1 MNTVWV
7 YGCSFSEPF
16 QLESGGARIDQ
27 QGDRIISADYWGTIL
42 ARRLGWNLVTRSVSG
57 VGLNHILDQ
66 IADTWQRWHSDDI
79 VIISPSFFSRV
90 SIPEFHNISVNEHNA
105 HLFLSWDQISLR
117 NQQRWHSYI
126 RLYTTRCRRLYT
138 WCVDDPVSTGDLQ
151 LITAPG
157 DLVNWKHWMDLHPE
171 YWQSLPGVVYPLGDW
186 HFNAAG
192 HVAVAERMLE
202 VLCQPQQ

>member
-16 QLESGGARIDQ
+16 QLEPTGPVWDS
-27 QGDRIISADYWGTIL
+27 QGDRVLSADYWGTHL
-42 ARRLGWNLVTRSVSG
+42 ADKLCMQLVTRSLSG
-57 VGLNHILDQ
+57 IGLNHILDQ
-66 IADTWQRWHSDDI
+66 VSETWHRWGSDDI

-90 SIPEFHNISVNEHNA
+90 TIPEFVNIGVTDQNA
-105 HLFLSWDQISLR
+105 HLFRGWDQISEL
-117 NQQRWHSYI
+117 NQQRWHNYI
-126 RLYTTRCRRLYT
+126 RLYQTRCRRVYT
-138 WCVDDPVSTGDLQ
+138 WCVDDPACTAGLDI
-151 LITAPG
+151 ITAPG

-192 HVAVAERMLE
+192 HIAVADRMHQ
-202 VLCQPQQ
+202 VICQTPQ

>member
-16 QLESGGARIDQ
+16 QLEHGGAIIDQ
-27 QGDRIISADYWGTIL
+27 QGDRVLKADYWGTHL
-42 ARRLGWNLVTRSVSG
+42 ASRLGMQLVTRSVSG

-66 IADTWQRWHSDDI
+66 IADTWQRWHADDI
-79 VIISPSFFSRV
+79 VILSPSFFSRV
-90 SIPEFHNISVNEHNA
+90 SIPEFHNVSVNEHNA
-105 HLFLSWDQISLR
+105 HLFLSWDQISEL
-117 NQQRWHSYI
+117 NQQRWHSYM
-126 RLYTTRCRRLYT
+126 RLYQTQCKHLYT
-138 WCVDDPVSTGDLQ
+138 WCVDDPISTAGLN

-157 DLVNWKHWMDLHPE
+157 DLVNWKHWMDLHLE

-192 HVAVAERMLE
+192 HIAVADRMFE
-202 VLCQPQQ
+202 AICVQR

>member
-16 QLESGGARIDQ
+16 QLESGGPEWDQ
-27 QGDRIISADYWGTIL
+27 LGDRALKADYWGTHL
-42 ARRLGWNLVTRSVSG
+42 ADKLGMNLVTRSLSG
-57 VGLNHILDQ
+57 VGLNHILNQ
-66 IADTWQRWHSDDI
+66 IADTWHRWHSDD
-79 VIISPSFFSRV
+79 VVVISPSFFSRV
-90 SIPEFHNISVNEHNA
+90 SIPEFMNINVTEHNA
-105 HLFLSWDQISLR
+105 HLFQSWDQISQY

-126 RLYTTRCRRLYT
+126 RLYQTQCRRLYT
-138 WCVDDPVSTGDLQ
+138 WCVDDPSSTLGLQ

-192 HVAVAERMLE
+192 HVAVAERMME
-202 VLCQPQQ
+202 VICPQQ